1 MKLLNSNETLLKAYN
16 YFEKKAE
23 FYIDTEKV
31 LVANGG
37 KPAPDWNDVKIAH
50 LVAFNLISALCK
62 HRGLIKNYEDEEE
75 QNAEQSN
82 LNGANNPGP

>member
-62 HRGLIKNYEDEEE
+62 HRGLIKNYEEEE
-75 QNAEQSN
+75 INAEQSN

>member
-23 FYIDTEKV
+23 FYINTEKV

-50 LVAFNLISALCK
+50 LVAFNLISVLCK
-62 HRGLIKNYEDEEE
+62 HRGLLKNYEEEEE